1 MRVGFQLWRSSRDTR
16 GMGLRLPQEF
26 ECHPQG
32 EFLNFVT
39 LGRFMESL
47 LVKIFAMALA
57 ISQVTTASDAV
68 RTRFDRTQDQEQVT
82 RLLRDGCTHIK
93 KVFDIEHINLD
104 DLITIALDDSQAIT
118 QKSKAFRGINFVDLQ
133 TAYRRFCTD
142 QKVVAPALDLGDV
155 IDSYNKATAEL
166 PDHSKLKGTTLPGT
180 SALLDGASRAFAE
193 VSARGRR
200 RKWVPLA
207 DIPKH
212 VQSAF
217 IAAEDRNFYEHK
229 GIDERGL
236 IRAFV
241 SNLAGNGRLQ
251 GGSTITQQVVK
262 NLLVGSDR
270 TYKRKIREIILTARV
285 EQTLSKAEILELYL
299 NAIYFG
305 RASWGI
311 EMAARAYFNK
321 TAKEL
326 TLKEGALLAG
336 LVKGPNYFSPDRHP
350 RRAQKRL
357 AYVLKRLEDDRL
369 LPIAQSGRG
378 LPTLPRLVAYQRS
391 RRDIGYYFVDQVVRE
406 AKSAGIETLSTGAY
420 TVRTTINQKLQ
431 TAVEEA
437 LQEGLSR
444 YERNSGRAQFKAPE
458 ANLAKAIE
466 RSEADQ
472 NVDDDR
478 PAWQRVL
485 ADLRL
490 PLYDVHW
497 EPAVVLDNTGG
508 KHGET
513 WRVGLTD
520 GRVLPLG
527 IDATTKHKLALYDVV
542 LVRVI
547 ESKGRRWARAELRV
561 RPTVQ
566 GAAVVLENK
575 TGRILA
581 MTGGFS
587 YPLSQLNRVTQAARQ
602 PGSTIKPLSYL
613 AALGRGVQP
622 NTLVMDEPITLPPL
636 GRKRASAGDYWTPKN
651 YDGRSRGV
659 LTLRSAL
666 ENSRNLAT
674 VHLLTG
680 GIDKTPEDSLTRLC
694 DLAVEAQI
702 YRECA
707 RFYPFA
713 LGAQPVRPIDLAAF
727 YAAIANEGLRPA
739 PYVVE
744 SIERDGETLYRHRQT
759 ATPVNSVDQAAFYQ
773 LKTMLQG
780 VIARGTA
787 SAISDLAP
795 YVAGKTGTSDDENDA
810 WFVGLTKDVTVAV
823 WIGYDNAEGK
833 RRTLGGGSTGGAV
846 AVPIFEPIIN
856 AVWSNAA
863 PRTVLAP
870 PSPEAKRRL
879 ACKSIGRGQA
889 FSECFRVNAKGKVI
903 DTENVLL
910 SGKGSESDR
919 LLKNYARLE
928 AGAADSKEEADDSER
943 STGVKAQAD
952 PDDEPEVRH
961 TRRAKRARAQSDDA
975 RKDRKARSSK
985 YGRTKTKRDGDQVNS
1000 ARADRASPSA
1010 RSASSWNDPWR
1021 SQWNWQ
1027 GQYGR
1032 SQWNWQGIYGQTS
1045 SWGRWR

>member
-1 MRVGFQLWRSSRDTR
+1 MISSQSRST
-16 GMGLRLPQEF
+16 
-26 ECHPQG
+26 
-32 EFLNFVT
+32 N
-39 LGRFMESL
+39 
-47 LVKIFAMALA
+47 
-57 ISQVTTASDAV
+57 
-68 RTRFDRTQDQEQVT
+68 
-82 RLLRDGCTHIK
+82 
-93 KVFDIEHINLD
+93 
-104 DLITIALDDSQAIT
+104 SQAIT
-118 QKSKAFRGINFVDLQ
+118 KKSKAFRGINFMDLQ
-133 TAYRRFCTD
+133 TAYQRFCTD

-155 IDSYNKATAEL
+155 IDSYNKATAEV
-166 PDHSKLKGTTLPGT
+166 PDHSKLKGTKLPGT
-180 SALLDGASRAFAE
+180 SALLDGASQPFAE
-193 VSARGRR
+193 ISDRSRR
-200 RKWVPLA
+200 RKWVPLT

-212 VQSAF
+212 VQLAF

-229 GIDERGL
+229 GIDERAL

-241 SNLAGNGRLQ
+241 SNLAGTGRLQ

-262 NLLVGSDR
+262 NLLVGDDR
-270 TYKRKIREIILTARV
+270 TYERKIREIILTARV
-285 EQTLSKAEILELYL
+285 ERTLSKAEILELYL

-305 RASWGI
+305 RGSWGI

-326 TLKEGALLAG
+326 TLNEGALLAG

-350 RRAQKRL
+350 GRAQKQL
-357 AYVLKRLEDDRL
+357 AYVLSGLEEDRL
-369 LPIAQSGRG
+369 LPNAQSSRG
-378 LPTLPRLVAYQRS
+378 LPALPRLVAYQRS
-391 RRDIGYYFVDQVVRE
+391 QRDTGYYFVDQVVRE
-406 AKSAGIETLSTGAY
+406 AKSAGIEALSTGAY

-431 TAVEEA
+431 RAVEEA

-472 NVDDDR
+472 KVDGDR

-485 ADLRL
+485 ANVRL

-497 EPAVVLDNTGG
+497 EPAVVLENTAGKRGG
-508 KHGET
+508 T

-520 GRVLPLG
+520 GRVMP
-527 IDATTKHKLALYDVV
+527 LALGGADMKHELAPYDVV
-542 LVRVI
+542 LVQV
-547 ESKGRRWARAELRV
+547 SKQQDRGVRAELRV
-561 RPTVQ
+561 RPEVQ
-566 GAAVVLENK
+566 GAAVVLENR

-622 NTLVMDEPITLPPL
+622 NTLVMDESITLPPL
-636 GRKRASAGDYWTPKN
+636 DRKRAGAGDYWTPKN

-727 YAAIANEGLRPA
+727 YAAIANEGMRPA

-744 SIERDGETLYRHRQT
+744 SIERDGETLYRHQPT
-759 ATPVNSVDQAAFYQ
+759 ASPVNSVDQAAFYQ
-773 LKTMLQG
+773 LKTLLQG
-780 VIARGTA
+780 VLARGTA
-787 SAISDLAP
+787 SAIADLAP

-810 WFVGLTKDVTVAV
+810 WFVGLTNDVTVAV

-856 AVWSNAA
+856 AAWSNVA
-863 PRTVLAP
+863 PRTMLAP
-870 PSPEAKRRL
+870 PSPEANRRL
-879 ACKSIGRGQA
+879 ACKSNGRGKA
-889 FSECFRVNAKGKVI
+889 FPECFRVNAKGKLI
-903 DTENVLL
+903 DTEDVLL
-910 SGKGSESDR
+910 SGKGVATDGR
-919 LLKNYARLE
+919 LTSYARLGG
-928 AGAADSKEEADDSER
+928 GAADAKKAERDADPSER
-943 STGVKAQAD
+943 LAGVKAQAD
-952 PDDEPEVRH
+952 ADEDRDAKRSRRE
-961 TRRAKRARAQSDDA
+961 RRAKAKADEARKYREARARRYSKQASSARPSPADA
-975 RKDRKARSSK
+975 PARS
-985 YGRTKTKRDGDQVNS
+985 T
-1000 ARADRASPSA
+1000 
-1010 RSASSWNDPWR
+1010 SSSNDPWR
-1021 SQWNWQ
+1021 SQWDWQSQYGRSHWNWQ
-1027 GQYGR
+1027 GQYG
-1032 SQWNWQGIYGQTS
+1032 QPS